1 MSEPA
6 RSRWILMLMA
16 LTLTTSCCRPSP
28 KSPAL
33 PQPSRCEPVVVEVP
47 QPAPIDCRS
56 LVGPAPTAALAT
68 LRALPP
74 CRGPD
79 GVRLPKDA
87 PCRSTADAERGDLAA
102 AAVLR
107 WGSDL
112 WRCAALAAAGGVP

>member
-1 MSEPA
+1 MSA
-6 RSRWILMLMA
+6 RVRSLSILMLTA
-16 LTLTTSCCRPSP
+16 STLTTSCCRPST
-28 KSPAL
+28 KSPAS
-33 PQPSRCEPVVVEVP
+33 PQPSRCEPAVVEVP
-47 QPAPIDCRS
+47 QPAPFNCQA
-56 LVGPAPTAALAT
+56 LHPAPAAALAT

-79 GVRLPKDA
+79 GVRLAKDA

-112 WRCAALAAAGGVP
+112 WRCAALAAGGGAP